1 MIKGSMKRI
10 IAGMLVAV
18 VSAVGTVAAQAQ
30 AQAPAA
36 GPAPGRPVVLQR
48 VLVKVNGA
56 VFTKTELEEMQ
67 IAELQQRNQRTLSQL
82 DLQNDASLRAALV
95 EITPGILAGVVD
107 NLILIQRGRE
117 LGYRMNEEQFKG
129 WQDSIKKENQWDDAT
144 FQAALKQQG
153 MSMEDLRAQFE
164 KQYLREAV
172 KNNEI
177 TNRLNITEEEAR
189 QYYRA
194 HPDEFMTPSLM
205 TLREIF
211 IAVPTETVGGQLSFN
226 AAADEAA
233 QAKMTTIRERAAK
246 GEDFIA
252 LVTEFSESASKANG
266 GLIGPINLAELA
278 EALRTRL
285 EPLKTGEIDQP
296 IRTPK
301 GYQLLKVESR
311 SDSAVQ
317 PFEKVRTEI
326 GNRVIASRVEALTEA
341 YLKGM
346 RGQAIIEWKD
356 EELRKLYEQH
366 MAQQKKTN

>member
-1 MIKGSMKRI
+1 MIEGSMKRI
-10 IAGMLVAV
+10 IAGILVAV
-18 VSAVGTVAAQAQ
+18 VSATGTVAAQAQ
-30 AQAPAA
+30 A
-36 GPAPGRPVVLQR
+36 PAPSPGRSVVLQR

-67 IAELQQRNQRTLSQL
+67 IAELQQRNQRALSQL
-82 DLQNDASLRAALV
+82 DLQNDASLRTALV

-153 MSMEDLRAQFE
+153 MSMEDLRSQFE
-164 KQYLREAV
+164 KQYLRNAV
-172 KNNEI
+172 RENEI
-177 TNRLNITEEEAR
+177 ARRLTITEEEAR

-194 HPDEFMTPSLM
+194 HPDEFMTPSMM

-233 QAKMTTIRERAAK
+233 QAKMTAIRERAAK
-246 GEDFIA
+246 GEDFTA

-285 EPLKTGEIDQP
+285 EPLKAGDIDQP

-301 GYQLLKVESR
+301 GYQLLKLETR
-311 SDSAVQ
+311 TDSTIE
-317 PFEKVRTEI
+317 PFDKVRAEI
-326 GNRVIASRVEALTEA
+326 SNRVYLSRADELEEA

-346 RGQAIIEWKD
+346 RGQALIEWKD
-356 EELRKLYEQH
+356 EELKKLYEQH
-366 MAQQKKTN
+366 MAQQKKTD

>member
-1 MIKGSMKRI
+1 MIEGSMKRI
-10 IAGMLVAV
+10 VAGILVAV
-18 VSAVGTVAAQAQ
+18 VSTVGTVAAQAQ
-30 AQAPAA
+30 APT
-36 GPAPGRPVVLQR
+36 PGRPVVLQR

-67 IAELQQRNQRTLSQL
+67 IAELQQRNQRALSQL

-107 NLILIQRGRE
+107 NLILLQRGRE
-117 LGYRMNEEQFKG
+117 LGYRMNEEQFKN

-153 MSMEDLRAQFE
+153 MTIEDLRSQFE

-172 KNNEI
+172 KSNEI

-211 IAVPTETVGGQLSFN
+211 IAVPTETVAGQLSFN

-233 QAKMTTIRERAAK
+233 QAKIAAIRERAAK
-246 GEDFIA
+246 GEDFTA

-278 EALRTRL
+278 EALRKRL
-285 EPLKTGEIDQP
+285 EPLKAGEIDQP

-311 SDSAVQ
+311 SDATVE
-317 PFEKVRTEI
+317 PFEKVRNEI
-326 GNRVIASRVEALTEA
+326 GNRVIASRVDELTEA

-346 RGQAIIEWKD
+346 RQQAIIEWKD
-356 EELRKLYEQH
+356 EELKKLYEQY